1 MKISDEIVQQVKEQ
15 NDIIDV
21 LEEYLTFKKN
31 GDNYLALCPFHSEKT
46 PSFVAS
52 RKKQIFKCFGCGES
66 GNVISFIMK
75 YKNLKFIESIEFLAK
90 RIGIDIVSNKINYN
104 LDKYYQILTDSAK
117 YFYVNLKQNSNAK
130 KYLIDRGL
138 SSTIM
143 SRFGLGYSTNSFQGL
158 SKYLINKGYEI
169 KDLLELGLVNNKNGR
184 YYDRFINRIMFPI
197 FNYSGKII
205 GFGGRVIGEGLPKYL
220 NSKDSNIFKKGSNI
234 YGLNFLLK
242 SFRTLESIIV
252 VEGYMDCI
260 ALHNYGIT
268 NVVASL
274 GTAFTFEQ
282 AKLLSK
288 YTNKIYL
295 CFDGD
300 DAGKTA
306 IIRTFDVFK
315 SFINSNTLDVYV
327 IEFSNAK
334 DPDEFL
340 NKYGKSKFIETIN
353 DSKTLIE
360 YIFEFYRQKFDISTN
375 SGKKGYL
382 NIVKNILNQLDLV
395 DKQYYINFIAVTLN
409 IKEELVV
416 SYVNN
421 NFKISGLNKELV
433 FEEKF
438 IEKAN
443 IKAEKTLLN
452 LMLNK
457 EYLNYILNNNVDE
470 SLFSLDESK
479 EIFRLIV
486 DFNGE
491 EDQILTYLEKR
502 LNTYEAI
509 KLITYFKE
517 NISIYDNNNITDQID
532 DFIKVLRKNI
542 VSNFK
547 EKITHII
554 KKYESNADE
563 NKVIEYLSI
572 FTMISQLEIEDNL
585 SEALD
590 FIKSF
595 EV

>member
-46 PSFVAS
+46 PSFVVS

-66 GNVISFIMK
+66 GNVISFVMK
-75 YKNLKFIESIEFLAK
+75 YKNLKFVESIEFLAK
-90 RIGIDIVSNKINYN
+90 RIGINIVSNKINYN

-117 YFYVNLKQNSNAK
+117 YFYVNLKQNSNVK
-130 KYLIDRGL
+130 KYLTDRGL
-138 SSTIM
+138 SSTTI
-143 SRFGLGYSTNSFQGL
+143 SRFGLGYSINSFQGL
-158 SKYLINKGYEI
+158 SKYLINKGYEV
-169 KDLLELGLVNNKNGR
+169 KDLLELGLVNSKNGR
-184 YYDRFINRIMFPI
+184 YYDKFINRIMFPI

-205 GFGGRVIGEGLPKYL
+205 GFGGRVIGDGLPKYL
-220 NSKDSNIFKKGSNI
+220 NSKDSNIFKKGNNI
-234 YGLNFLLK
+234 YGLNFLIKLSK
-242 SFRTLESIIV
+242 TLESIIV

-260 ALHNYGIT
+260 TLHNYGIT

-295 CFDGD
+295 CFDRD

-306 IIRTFDVFK
+306 IVRTFDVFK
-315 SFINSNTLDVYV
+315 DFINSNTLEVYV
-327 IEFSNAK
+327 IEFDNAK

-340 NKYGKSKFIETIN
+340 NKYGKSKFIETI
-353 DSKTLIE
+353 DSSKTLIE
-360 YIFEFYRQKFDISTN
+360 YIFEFYRQKFDIKTN
-375 SGKKGYL
+375 AGKKEYL
-382 NIVKNILNQLDLV
+382 NTVKNVFNQLDLV
-395 DKQYYINFIAVTLN
+395 DKQYYIKFIAVTLN
-409 IKEELVV
+409 IKEDLVV

-421 NFKISGLNKELV
+421 NFKTSILNKELA

-438 IEKAN
+438 IEKAH

-457 EYLNYILNNNVDE
+457 EYLNYVLNNNVDE

-486 DFNGE
+486 DFDGE
-491 EDQILTYLEKR
+491 EDEILTYLEKR

-509 KLITYFKE
+509 KLIIYFKE

-542 VSNFK
+542 ISNFK

-572 FTMISQLEIEDNL
+572 FTMISQLEIKDNL

>member
-21 LEEYLTFKKN
+21 LEEYLAFKKN

-242 SFRTLESIIV
+242 SFKTLESIIV

-315 SFINSNTLDVYV
+315 NFINSNTLDVYV

-502 LNTYEAI
+502 LNTYEEI